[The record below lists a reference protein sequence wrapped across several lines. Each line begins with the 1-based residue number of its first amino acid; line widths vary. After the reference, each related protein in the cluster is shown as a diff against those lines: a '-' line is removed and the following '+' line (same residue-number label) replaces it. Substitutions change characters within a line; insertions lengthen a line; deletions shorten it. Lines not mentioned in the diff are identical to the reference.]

1 MLPDVGLL
9 KLLTLAVIAV
19 LVFGPD
25 RLPEFVRQ
33 VAAFLHG
40 VRRFTDGAQQEVRSQ
55 LGPGYE
61 DFTFS
66 DLHPR
71 ELARKHLLDGQT
83 PAEAVRETF
92 GPQAEWTETADAVR
106 GAVRTGAPVR
116 PRPAAPAAAGVEDG
130 AARPVF
136 DPDTT

>member
-9 KLLTLAVIAV
+9 KLVTLAVIAV

-25 RLPEFVRQ
+25 KLPELVRQ
-33 VAAFLHG
+33 VTSFLQN

-83 PAEAVRETF
+83 PAEAVRESF
-92 GPQAEWTETADAVR
+92 DPRAEWAETVDAVR
-106 GAVRTGAPVR
+106 GAVRAGPPVR
-116 PRPAAPAAAGVEDG
+116 TGPAAPAAAVEGG
-130 AARPVF
+130 AVTPVF